1 MRRGPFWTSVII
13 ATLIIFGG
21 IAVIKNAQRWEPC
34 HLDKP
39 KESGAEGYI
48 DFDPNWKQWPTTSVP
63 VTVLDFTDEPPML
76 ITPDMAE

>member
-1 MRRGPFWTSVII
+1 MKASTFWTSVVI

-39 KESGAEGYI
+39 KESGAHGYI
-48 DFDPNWKQWPTTSVP
+48 DFEPMEIIVP

-76 ITPDMAE
+76 ITPDMVVD

>member
-1 MRRGPFWTSVII
+1 MKTVTFWTSVII

-21 IAVIKNAQRWEPC
+21 IAVVKNGQRWEPC

-39 KESGAEGYI
+39 DGSKEGYI
-48 DFDPNWKQWPTTSVP
+48 VFEPIEIIVP

-76 ITPDMAE
+76 ITPDMVD